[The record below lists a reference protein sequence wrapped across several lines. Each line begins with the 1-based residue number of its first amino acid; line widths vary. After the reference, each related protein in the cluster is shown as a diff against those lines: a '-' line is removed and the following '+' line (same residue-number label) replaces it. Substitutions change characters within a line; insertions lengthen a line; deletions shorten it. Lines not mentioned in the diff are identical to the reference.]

1 MSGFRTKTLF
11 NGFGQGKRQRDFE
24 QVAVNGYFHFAVLEF
39 DKAFGDGKTQPVAL
53 RVARS
58 VGADETFR
66 KFFAVDVERAFGD
79 VAESYAGGVA
89 VPCDIE
95 INARAVFGVFAD
107 IGHKIVE
114 HAEQSARVGKDVNG
128 FGRQTYNGFQFG
140 GRETVAVFARDLID
154 EC

>member
-1 MSGFRTKTLF
+1 M
-11 NGFGQGKRQRDFE
+11 
-24 QVAVNGYFHFAVLEF
+24 EF

-89 VPCDIE
+89 VLRNIE
-95 INARAVFGVFAD
+95 INAGAVFGILRYWSEDCRTRGA
-107 IGHKIVE
+107 
-114 HAEQSARVGKDVNG
+114 VGA
-128 FGRQTYNGFQFG
+128 GRQRCKRVRTAD
-140 GRETVAVFARDLID
+140 V
-154 EC
+154 

>member
-11 NGFGQGKRQRDFE
+11 NGFGQGKRQRNFE

-39 DKAFGDGKTQPVAL
+39 DKAFGDGKSQPVAL
-53 RVARS
+53 CVARS
-58 VGADETFR
+58 VGTDKAFR

-89 VPCDIE
+89 VLRNIE
-95 INARAVFGVFAD
+95 INAGAMFGILAD
-107 IGHKIVE
+107 IGQKIVE

-140 GRETVAVFARDLID
+140 GSETVPYSP
-154 EC
+154 ET

>member
-1 MSGFRTKTLF
+1 M
-11 NGFGQGKRQRDFE
+11 
-24 QVAVNGYFHFAVLEF
+24 EF
-39 DKAFGDGKTQPVAL
+39 DKAFGDGKSQPVAL

-66 KFFAVDVERAFGD
+66 KFFAVDVERAVGD
-79 VAESYAGGVA
+79 VAESY
-89 VPCDIE
+89 E
-95 INARAVFGVFAD
+95 INAGAVFGILAD
-107 IGHKIVE
+107 IGQKIVE

-140 GRETVAVFARDLID
+140 GSETVAVFARDLID